1 LVCDNLPVI
10 AARLLGVA
18 VIAVGTEARVGR
30 PDVAAFTEWVVARE
44 SALLWTAWLLTG
56 SESAAE
62 DLVQTT
68 LERCW
73 RHWGRVSRADDV
85 NAYARRVLVT
95 THASRQRR
103 HWMGEI
109 PTEDLPEEAQDSAAL
124 EAVVVRSGLVG
135 ALDLLP
141 RGQRE
146 VVVLRFAEDLSEA
159 QTADLLGCSVGT
171 VKSQSSRALRTLRR
185 ILAGEAQ

>member
-1 LVCDNLPVI
+1 M
-10 AARLLGVA
+10 
-18 VIAVGTEARVGR
+18 GR
-30 PDVAAFTEWVVARE
+30 PDVDTFTAWVAARE
-44 SALLWTAWLLTG
+44 PALLRTAWLLTG
-56 SESAAE
+56 SEATAE

-73 RHWGRVSRADDV
+73 RHWGRVSAADDI
-85 NAYARRVLVT
+85 NAYVRRVLVT

-103 HWMGEI
+103 HWMNEI
-109 PTEDLPEEAQDSAAL
+109 PSDDLPDSAMESPGL
-124 EAVVVRSGLVG
+124 DAVLVRPRLLR

-159 QTADLLGCSVGT
+159 QTAELLGCSVGT
-171 VKSQSSRALRTLRR
+171 VKSQTSRALRTLRR
-185 ILAGEAQ
+185 VLPEEGP

>member
-1 LVCDNLPVI
+1 VI

-18 VIAVGTEARVGR
+18 VIAVGTEAWVGR
-30 PDVAAFTEWVVARE
+30 PDVDAFTEWVAARE
-44 SALLWTAWLLTG
+44 SALLRTAWLLTG

-103 HWMGEI
+103 HWMSEI
-109 PTEDLPEEAQDSAAL
+109 PTEDLPEGAQDSPAL
-124 EAVVVRSGLVG
+124 EAIVVRPGLVE

-159 QTADLLGCSVGT
+159 QTAELLGCSVGT
-171 VKSQSSRALRTLRR
+171 VKSQNSRALRTLRR
-185 ILAGEAQ
+185 ILAEEA

>member
-1 LVCDNLPVI
+1 
-10 AARLLGVA
+10 VA
-18 VIAVGTEARVGR
+18 VIAVGTEARVGGH
-30 PDVAAFTEWVVARE
+30 DADAFTELVAARE
-44 SALLWTAWLLTG
+44 SALLRTAWLLTG

-62 DLVQTT
+62 DLVQAT

-85 NAYARRVLVT
+85 NAYVRRVLVT

-103 HWMGEI
+103 HWMSEI
-109 PTEDLPEEAQDSAAL
+109 PTDDLPDEAHEGPAL
-124 EAVVVRSGLVG
+124 EAVLVRRGLVE
-135 ALDLLP
+135 ALDHLP

-185 ILAGEAQ
+185 LLAEEAL